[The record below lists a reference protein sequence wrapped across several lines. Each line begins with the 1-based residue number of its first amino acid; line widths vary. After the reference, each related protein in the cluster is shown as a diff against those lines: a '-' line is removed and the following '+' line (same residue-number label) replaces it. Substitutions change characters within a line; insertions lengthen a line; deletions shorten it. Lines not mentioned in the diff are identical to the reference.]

1 MESGILIDT
10 EKTLFEEIITGLSAE
25 NKYLPSKLFYDE
37 KGSKLFDEI
46 CELDEYYPTRT
57 ELKIMKDN
65 IKEITS
71 FLDKETLF
79 IEFGSGSSLKTKLIL
94 DNVDNLAG
102 YIPID
107 ISETHLKESANK
119 ISERYPNLDVY
130 PLAAD
135 YTQSLEF
142 PAIKNNVEKKV
153 AYFPGSTIGNFT
165 PNEAIK
171 FFEIVADE
179 IGKNGGLLIGVD
191 MIKEKSILEL
201 AYDDSK
207 GVTAEF
213 NLNILSHINSK
224 LNSNFELK
232 NFSHLSFYNSSENRI
247 EMHLKSTIDQIIKIG
262 EHSIE
267 FKEDETILTEYS
279 HKYSLESF
287 EQLCSNSF
295 QIRKV
300 WMDLNSYF
308 SVQYLSVI

>member
-1 MESGILIDT
+1 MESGILIDA

-142 PAIKNNVEKKV
+142 PAIKNNVKKKV

-207 GVTAEF
+207 GVTSEF
-213 NLNILSHINSK
+213 NLNILSHINNK

-232 NFSHLSFYNSSENRI
+232 NFSHLSFYNSSKNRI
-247 EMHLKSTIDQIIKIG
+247 EMHLKSTIDQVIKIG